1 MRAVPRLLPAECCRI
16 AGALLIL
23 SALPL
28 ILTGCAG
35 MPAAAAPDYAAVV
48 AAPDRSAAD
57 RETDKRRHPERLL
70 AYAGVRPG
78 MRVLDV
84 NSGAGYNTELLA
96 RVVGPQGV
104 VYAQDSQGVIDKIVR
119 GRFDARMK
127 TAPVKNVVRVVRD
140 YEDPAPPDVRNLD
153 LVTFFFFY
161 HDTVNLGVDH
171 AKMNRAIY
179 QALKPGGLL
188 VIADHSAKPG
198 DGTSVTRTF
207 HRIDENVVRR
217 EVEAAG
223 FQLVG
228 EGGFLRHPED
238 PRDAPVFKAKIPVDE
253 FVLKFRKPG

>member
-1 MRAVPRLLPAECCRI
+1 MRVVPRSLPAECRRV
-16 AGALLIL
+16 AGALVFLSIL
-23 SALPL
+23 PVV
-28 ILTGCAG
+28 LTGCAG
-35 MPAAAAPDYAAVV
+35 TPTAGAPDYAAIV

-57 RETDKRRHPERLL
+57 RETDKRRRPELLL

-78 MRVLDV
+78 MHVLDV

-96 RVVGPQGV
+96 RVVGPGGV
-104 VYAQDSQGVIDKIVR
+104 VYAQDSQGIIEKIVK

-127 TAPVKNVVRVVRD
+127 TAPIRNVVRVVRD
-140 YEDPAPPDVRNLD
+140 YEDPAPPDVRDLD

-161 HDTVNLGVDH
+161 HDTNNLGVDR

-198 DGTSVTRTF
+198 DGTNVTRTF
-207 HRIDENVVRR
+207 HRIDEDVIRR
-217 EVEAAG
+217 EVQAAG
-223 FQLVG
+223 FHLVG

-238 PRDAPVFKAKIPVDE
+238 PRDAPVFKATIPVDE
-253 FVLKFRKPG
+253 FVLKFRKPE